1 MTMDSSRTFV
11 KTSLSRAE
19 SALRS
24 AKLLLEHGE
33 LEDAASR
40 AYYAMFHATRAI
52 LFSKGL
58 KTKTHKGTVSLFGEH
73 IVKKGVLGE
82 EYADALRKAFDLMQ
96 KSDYEIYAELDA
108 KLVKETVNNAEKFIT
123 KVKET
128 LKIS

>member
-58 KTKTHKGTVSLFGEH
+58 KAKTHKGTVSLFGEH

-82 EYADALRKAFDLMQ
+82 EYADALRKAFDLRQ
-96 KSDYEIYAELDA
+96 KSDYEIYAELDG

>member
-11 KTSLSRAE
+11 KASLSRAE
-19 SALRS
+19 RALRS

-33 LEDAASR
+33 LEGAASR

-58 KTKTHKGTVSLFGEH
+58 KAKTHKGTVSLFGEH

-82 EYADALRKAFDLMQ
+82 EYADALRKAFDLRQ
-96 KSDYEIYAELDA
+96 KSDYEIYAELDG
-108 KLVKETVNNAEKFIT
+108 KLVKETVNNAEKLIT

-128 LKIS
+128 IKIS

>member
-58 KTKTHKGTVSLFGEH
+58 KAKTHKGTVSLFGEH

-82 EYADALRKAFDLMQ
+82 EYADALRKAFDLRQ
-96 KSDYEIYAELDA
+96 KSDYEIYAELDG
-108 KLVKETVNNAEKFIT
+108 KLVKETVNDAEKFIT

>member
-33 LEDAASR
+33 LEGAASR
-40 AYYAMFHATRAI
+40 AYYAMFHAIRAI

-58 KTKTHKGTVSLFGEH
+58 KAKTHKGTVSLFGEH

-82 EYADALRKAFDLMQ
+82 EYADALRKAFDLRQ
-96 KSDYEIYAELDA
+96 KSDYEIYAELDG
-108 KLVKETVNNAEKFIT
+108 KLVKETVNNAEKLIT

-128 LKIS
+128 LKIP

>member
-33 LEDAASR
+33 LEGAASR

-58 KTKTHKGTVSLFGEH
+58 KAKTHKGTVSLFGEH

-82 EYADALRKAFDLMQ
+82 EYADALRKAFDLRQ
-96 KSDYEIYAELDA
+96 KSDYEIYAELDG
-108 KLVKETVNNAEKFIT
+108 KLVKEAVSNAEKLIT

-128 LKIS
+128 IKIS

>member
-82 EYADALRKAFDLMQ
+82 EYADALRKAFDLRQ
-96 KSDYEIYAELDA
+96 KSDYEIYAELDG

>member
-1 MTMDSSRTFV
+1 MTMGSSRTFV

-33 LEDAASR
+33 LEGAASR

-58 KTKTHKGTVSLFGEH
+58 KAKTHKGTVSLFGEH

-82 EYADALRKAFDLMQ
+82 EYADALRKAFDLRQ
-96 KSDYEIYAELDA
+96 KSDYEIYAELDG
-108 KLVKETVNNAEKFIT
+108 KLVKEAVNNAEKLIT

-128 LKIS
+128 IKIS

>member
-11 KTSLSRAE
+11 KASLSRAE
-19 SALRS
+19 RALRS

-33 LEDAASR
+33 LEGAASR

-58 KTKTHKGTVSLFGEH
+58 KAKTHKGTVSLFGEH

-82 EYADALRKAFDLMQ
+82 EYADALRKAFDLRQ
-96 KSDYEIYAELDA
+96 KSDYEIYAELDG
-108 KLVKETVNNAEKFIT
+108 KLVKETVNNAKKFIA

-128 LKIS
+128 LRTS

>member
-1 MTMDSSRTFV
+1 MDSSRTFV

-82 EYADALRKAFDLMQ
+82 EYADALRKAFDLRQ
-96 KSDYEIYAELDA
+96 KSDYEIYAELDG

>member
-33 LEDAASR
+33 LEGAASR

-58 KTKTHKGTVSLFGEH
+58 KAKTHKGTVSLFGEH

-82 EYADALRKAFDLMQ
+82 EYADALRKAFDLRQ
-96 KSDYEIYAELDA
+96 KSDYEIYAELDG
-108 KLVKETVNNAEKFIT
+108 KLVKEAVNNAEKLIA

-128 LKIS
+128 IKIS

>member
-11 KTSLSRAE
+11 KASLSRAE
-19 SALRS
+19 RALRS

-33 LEDAASR
+33 LEGAASR

-58 KTKTHKGTVSLFGEH
+58 KAKTHKGTVSLFGEH
-73 IVKKGVLGE
+73 IVKKGILGE
-82 EYADALRKAFDLMQ
+82 EYADALRKAFDLRQ
-96 KSDYEIYAELDA
+96 KSDYEIYAELDG
-108 KLVKETVNNAEKFIT
+108 KLVKETVNDAEKLIT

-128 LKIS
+128 IKIS